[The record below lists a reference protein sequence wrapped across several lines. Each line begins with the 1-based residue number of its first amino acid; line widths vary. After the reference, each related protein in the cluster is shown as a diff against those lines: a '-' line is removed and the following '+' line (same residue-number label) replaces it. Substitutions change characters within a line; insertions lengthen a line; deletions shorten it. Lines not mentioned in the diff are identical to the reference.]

1 MLITDF
7 LKKIAVNL
15 EKKNNPMFSFP
26 VEKQKEYLKQ
36 FPESKDNIEKSYY
49 QYRCQ
54 KLMSGKV
61 VNVIVSIGS
70 AFIYKLLEKKYLNNE
85 IEFKENIQA
94 IFFADGKPDNI
105 IPRSLKESLGEYK
118 VINEQ
123 EYVLMEEDVTF
134 LKKVK
139 KRYPFAFE
147 FQLKML
153 IKIARYRAMV
163 NMYKSKE
170 IVVCA
175 EYSFTSS
182 ALTEWCHN
190 NSIKHYNVMHGE
202 KVFYIRDSFFKFD
215 KCYVWNQHYR
225 ELLKNLRAD
234 EEQFIIEEPESLH
247 FDKKKNIKKEMD
259 ITYYLAAESQRELKI
274 IAEFLKKIKMEKG
287 KKVAVRP
294 HPRYSDMKYVEE
306 YFGELVIE
314 DVKTLPIEK
323 SILRTKTV
331 IAVYSTV
338 LNQAYSNGIPIVIDN
353 ISAPE
358 KYKKL
363 EELQYIFAAK
373 GIRTV
378 SDLIKGE

>member
-1 MLITDF
+1 
-7 LKKIAVNL
+7 
-15 EKKNNPMFSFP
+15 
-26 VEKQKEYLKQ
+26 
-36 FPESKDNIEKSYY
+36 
-49 QYRCQ
+49 
-54 KLMSGKV
+54 
-61 VNVIVSIGS
+61 
-70 AFIYKLLEKKYLNNE
+70 
-85 IEFKENIQA
+85 
-94 IFFADGKPDNI
+94 
-105 IPRSLKESLGEYK
+105 
-118 VINEQ
+118 
-123 EYVLMEEDVTF
+123 
-134 LKKVK
+134 
-139 KRYPFAFE
+139 
-147 FQLKML
+147 
-153 IKIARYRAMV
+153 
-163 NMYKSKE
+163 
-170 IVVCA
+170 
-175 EYSFTSS
+175 
-182 ALTEWCHN
+182 
-190 NSIKHYNVMHGE
+190 
-202 KVFYIRDSFFKFD
+202 
-215 KCYVWNQHYR
+215 
-225 ELLKNLRAD
+225 
-234 EEQFIIEEPESLH
+234 
-247 FDKKKNIKKEMD
+247 MD